1 MQSRRKAPAW
11 KWVTLAII
19 ILLAVVAAVL
29 INRGRDLKDYKS
41 IKAQEGDITTYHT
54 FSGNIEAKHRQTVTS
69 ETVMQISDIFVQ
81 EGDLVKK
88 GDVLAETSSG
98 QKLAADIDGEVASI
112 GVQED
117 MMVMAG
123 VRLMEVVD
131 YNKLEIKVRVDEY
144 DLGYLKKGMAA
155 KVKIG
160 ALNKELTGKI
170 SSISKEGVVTNGLTY
185 FIAAIDLNRD
195 ETLKVGMSAEV
206 RLVKASVK
214 SAVTIPM
221 YAVSFNASSLP
232 YVLKE
237 NPNGRG
243 KPVRADIVT
252 GINNGTQV
260 EVKKGVEPG
269 ETILYSSTG
278 TGTGSTTGM
287 GLRGRQESS
296 TTLGGAG

>member
-29 INRGRDLKDYKS
+29 INRGRDLKDYSS
-41 IKAQEGDITTYHT
+41 INAQEGDITTYHS
-54 FSGNIEAKHRQTVTS
+54 FSGNIEAKHRQSVTS
-69 ETVMQISDIFVQ
+69 ETIMQISDIFVQ

-112 GVQED
+112 GVEED

-155 KVKIG
+155 TVKIG

-221 YAVSFNASSLP
+221 YAVNFDASSLP

-237 NPNGRG
+237 NPNGTG

-278 TGTGSTTGM
+278 TGTGSTAGM

-296 TTLGGAG
+296 ATLGGAG

>member
-29 INRGRDLKDYKS
+29 INRGRDLKDYSS
-41 IKAQEGDITTYHT
+41 IKAQEGDITTYHS
-54 FSGNIEAKHRQTVTS
+54 FSGNIEAKHRQSVTS
-69 ETVMQISDIFVQ
+69 ETIMQISDIFVQ

-112 GVQED
+112 GVEED

-155 KVKIG
+155 TVKIG

-221 YAVSFNASSLP
+221 YAVNFDASSLP

-237 NPNGRG
+237 NPNGTG

-278 TGTGSTTGM
+278 TGTGSTAGM

-296 TTLGGAG
+296 ATLGGAG